1 MKYSYIYE
9 SDEVLNSDIERG
21 TDGDYDADGDAES
34 IMENDSI
41 NDLDKKND
49 GAKEMKELQDEIGG
63 NDINRTEIYDA
74 QDAEFG
80 PDDNINDIMESA
92 IFGLM

>member
-1 MKYSYIYE
+1 MKYSFIYE
-9 SDEVLNSDIERG
+9 SEDILNSDIERG

-34 IMENDSI
+34 ITENDSI
-41 NDLDKKND
+41 NDLDNDND
-49 GAKEMKELQDEIGG
+49 GAAEMKEIE
-63 NDINRTEIYDA
+63 DA

-92 IFGLM
+92 RILDFM